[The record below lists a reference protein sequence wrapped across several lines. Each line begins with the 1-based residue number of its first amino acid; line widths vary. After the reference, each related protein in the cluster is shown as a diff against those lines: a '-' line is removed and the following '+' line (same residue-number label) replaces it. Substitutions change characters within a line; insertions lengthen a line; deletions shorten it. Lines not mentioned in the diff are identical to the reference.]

1 MGKKSKIRR
10 QKKQIKSARGHVEQ
24 AVDRYRL
31 KELWIPID
39 ENGNEIEGQA
49 LAPPPKMLPSER
61 RALAKAMLEQTGGT
75 TSVEKSLQ
83 PEPDVSPPPPKATNV
98 VSLCERRAANEET
111 KLSASQ
117 ETQATINYERM
128 LYHQWSKDK
137 NKRYFSKKE
146 LYALEFRQLLEYA
159 AAHPNGRNE
168 EPPTVKAEVQKPISI
183 VHNPGISANPINPET
198 EAGGYKVDNRARSVS
213 VHNQRNRDQAE
224 WYRKFGDMSSKPSGK
239 TPSGRLIREFTE
251 NIQPSQPPEKST
263 EVRRSKDWGRAKLPG
278 SNGARAWAAEDQLF
292 TMIDMVPEEHWPMEH
307 IEQFLFK
314 GDDGKW
320 HVHTGKV
327 RQAISNQED
336 RIINRAVTLA
346 FIQYGE
352 DQQEF
357 IKHLESELKSIKTH
371 FNILDF
377 QYSTLIGEPTD
388 HGVTGTVQYLR
399 AKQNNYATAYAKPPE
414 DVGKLVAEFGL
425 FNKLVQTMG
434 ASEAYSRFHYG
445 TPDVAKQVEAECQRR
460 IEQRAAEAQP
470 KMQMLRLKAFF
481 RQVPVLIKLQRERD
495 YMQQLSAKHILVA
508 RETYALRQMHKRNH
522 KPALVKKAYLSGL
535 VIEQVRFHEKWK
547 VTMNGKDVV
556 ADVVD
561 VTCHKYVTALK
572 QPAHNYRREFDKQLK
587 VRPRPTYEEVVPTVC
602 MKGVPVVLTRLE
614 DHVNRWQQWVD
625 QCLDRDA
632 ERQAA
637 ELEAQQQTALAA
649 EVERFKEIQ
658 NKPINKL
665 VGNIVRGLTTLKKI
679 GDKDVY
685 VTKKERAEREENA
698 RILRERTENEIREQ
712 EKLAEKERRE
722 EAEREA
728 RRADRRSKRA
738 RKKAEKRAAQ
748 AKAEEQA
755 RLKAAAKKAF
765 RAAH

>member
-10 QKKQIKSARGHVEQ
+10 QKKQNKSARGHVEQ
-24 AVDRYRL
+24 LTDRYRL
-31 KELWIPID
+31 KQTLVPVD
-39 ENGNEIEGQA
+39 KHGNEIEDTP
-49 LAPPPKMLPSER
+49 LAPPMMPSER

-83 PEPDVSPPPPKATNV
+83 PEPDVSPPPKATNV
-98 VSLCERRAANEET
+98 VSLCERRAANEEH
-111 KLSASQ
+111 KLTATQ
-117 ETQATINYERM
+117 EAQATINYERM

-137 NKRYFSKKE
+137 SKRYFSERE

-159 AAHPNGRNE
+159 ASHPNGRND
-168 EPPTVKAEVQKPISI
+168 EPPTVKDEVQKPVSM
-183 VHNPGISANPINPET
+183 VHNPGLSANPINPET
-198 EAGGYKVDNRARSVS
+198 EAGGYCEVDKRARPVS

-314 GDDGKW
+314 GDDGEW

-346 FIQYGE
+346 FIQHSE

-357 IKHLESELKSIKTH
+357 IKHLESELKSLKTH

-388 HGVTGTVQYLR
+388 HSVSGTAQYLR
-399 AKQNNYATAYAKPPE
+399 AKRNNYATAYAKPPE
-414 DVGKLVAEFGL
+414 LGKLVAEFRV
-425 FNKLVQTMG
+425 FNYLAGTVG
-434 ASEAYSRFHYG
+434 INEAFSRFHYG
-445 TPDVAKQVEAECQRR
+445 TPDVAKMYEAEEERR
-460 IEQRAAEAQP
+460 IVERIEKAQP
-470 KMQMLRLKAFF
+470 KLENLRLRAFL
-481 RQVPVLIKLQRERD
+481 REVPLLIKLQRERD
-495 YMQQLSAKHILVA
+495 YMQQLSAKHSLVA
-508 RETYALRQMHKRNH
+508 RETYALWKMHKRNH

-535 VIEQVRFHEKWK
+535 VIEQVRFHENWK
-547 VTMNGKDVV
+547 VTMNGKAVV

-561 VTCHKYVTALK
+561 VTCHKYTTELK

-587 VRPRPTYEEVVPTVC
+587 VRPRPTYEEVVPTAC
-602 MKGVPVVLTRLE
+602 MKGVPVVLARLE
-614 DHVNRWQQWVD
+614 DQVNRWQQWID
-625 QCLDRDA
+625 GCLDRDA

-637 ELEAQQQTALAA
+637 ELEAQQQAMLDA
-649 EVERFKEIQ
+649 EVQRFKEIQ

-665 VGNIVRGLTTLKKI
+665 VGNIIRGLTTLKRI

-728 RRADRRSKRA
+728 RRAARRSKRA

-748 AKAEEQA
+748 AEAEEQA

-765 RAAH
+765 RSAH